1 MMPEHTDTKLGSRES
16 HGVDHRGSLAY
27 VAYGV
32 LGKPGV
38 GWANDSHGE
47 VIIVAGSVAKEET
60 RRTVAVTSSL
70 SVWKLE
76 AEGTA
81 VQG

>member
-1 MMPEHTDTKLGSRES
+1 MMPEHTRTKLSSRKS
-16 HGVDHRGSLAY
+16 HGVVDRGSFAY
-27 VAYGV
+27 VACGV
-32 LGKPGV
+32 LGKPGR
-38 GWANDSHGE
+38 GSANDSSGE
-47 VIIVAGSVAKEET
+47 VIIVAGSVAEGT
-60 RRTVAVTSSL
+60 DRTDTVNQ